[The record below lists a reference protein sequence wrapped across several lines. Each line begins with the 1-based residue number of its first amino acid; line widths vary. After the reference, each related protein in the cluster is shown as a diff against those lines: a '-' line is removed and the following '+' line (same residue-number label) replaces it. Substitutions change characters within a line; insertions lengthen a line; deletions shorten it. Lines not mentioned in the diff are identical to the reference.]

1 MKAQVDRDL
10 CIGCSLCVEIC
21 PTVFQMDN
29 DMIAKVIVDEVPGE
43 VLAQA
48 EDAASSCP
56 VSAITLTA

>member
-10 CIGCSLCVEIC
+10 CIGCSLCAEIC
-21 PTVFQMDN
+21 PAVFQMGG
-29 DMIAKVIVDEVPGE
+29 DMIAKVIVDEVPRE

-56 VSAITLTA
+56 VNAITLTA